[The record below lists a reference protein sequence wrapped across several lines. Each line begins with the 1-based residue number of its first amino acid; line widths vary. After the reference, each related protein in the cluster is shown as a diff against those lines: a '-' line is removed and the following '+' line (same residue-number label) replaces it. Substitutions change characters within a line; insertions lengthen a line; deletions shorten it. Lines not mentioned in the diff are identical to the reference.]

1 MLFHTECL
9 ANRNNS
15 RSLSI
20 NRTDALPDIGHA
32 CGHNLIAT
40 ASLASAIGTAHA
52 IETLGVPGAI
62 IVVGTPAEE
71 TGGGKYIMANNG
83 AWRDC
88 DVCLMTHAMQDYST
102 PVLISR
108 ASWKFRAT
116 FHGRPSHAAY
126 APWNGRNACDA
137 IVLAYNG
144 LACLRQQIVQRTET
158 IQSVIL
164 EAGKAPNV
172 IPDYAAGTYSIRAKD
187 AKALEALRERV
198 IPIFEGAAAATGC
211 TVKLYWS
218 VLLYLHLFPMEL
230 KPGRRGDKK
239 ITLYIKL

>member
-1 MLFHTECL
+1 M
-9 ANRNNS
+9 
-15 RSLSI
+15 
-20 NRTDALPDIGHA
+20 
-32 CGHNLIAT
+32 
-40 ASLASAIGTAHA
+40 
-52 IETLGVPGAI
+52 ETLGVPGT
-62 IVVGTPAEE
+62 VVVMGTPAEE

-116 FHGRPSHAAY
+116 FHGKPSHAAY
-126 APWNGRNACDA
+126 APWNGQNACDA
-137 IVLAYNG
+137 IVMAYNG
-144 LACLRQQIVQRTET
+144 LACLRQQIQKTET

-164 EAGKAPNV
+164 EAGKAPNI

-187 AKALEALRERV
+187 AKALEALRKRV
-198 IPIFEGAAAATGC
+198 VPIFEGAAAATGC

-218 VLLYLHLFPMEL
+218 VLSSISMGTWWKEGMKGLVESFSDNPQTGTPST
-230 KPGRRGDKK
+230 KTSSPTASSPPTTSK
-239 ITLYIKL
+239 T